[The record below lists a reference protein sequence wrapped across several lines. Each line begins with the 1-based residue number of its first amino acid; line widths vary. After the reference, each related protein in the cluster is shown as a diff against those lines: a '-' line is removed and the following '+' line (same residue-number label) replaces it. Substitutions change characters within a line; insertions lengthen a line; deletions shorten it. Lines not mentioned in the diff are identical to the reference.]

1 MPMATGIS
9 LPPRH
14 TNIPLIQF
22 YIDNVSILYPF
33 LSESTIFASLEA
45 CWDGLRATP
54 MDHWYVLSRVYM
66 DEYSKDMMSR
76 SITGTQER

>member
-1 MPMATGIS
+1 MATGIS

-14 TNIPLIQF
+14 INIPLIQF

-45 CWDGLRATP
+45 CSDGFHATP
-54 MDHWYVLSRVYM
+54 MDQWYVLAKFYM
-66 DEYSKDMMSR
+66 GGYPTDMMFHNT
-76 SITGTQER
+76 IGTQER